1 MQEHCDTTGGTAPS
15 DTELVRRIR
24 AAAGPGGRLSAG
36 PYGGPV
42 PGGAAGTGEEALNEF
57 HRRHYA
63 AVLAY
68 ARSCCR
74 SSQAAADLT
83 KEAINGVLHAPGPE
97 PASDAAWRDNLL
109 AAVRHTAA
117 AWHQHSRNT
126 ELRDDFASWLA
137 AQPGEGPG
145 PADGGP
151 PAPAGGAQPF
161 GADGAP
167 TAGMSFSGTVPP
179 AAPDQPRRAWFTP
192 ARITVLGVAVAVL
205 AGVAIAAGPLS
216 GPSRHDTEAGGTAP
230 SGHTSAPAPGHSP
243 TTSPKG
249 SPSASR
255 SASDS
260 PEPTHSAAS
269 KHPKPRHPSPK
280 KPSPTK
286 SRPGHKNKPPSHT
299 TSLTAR
305 PVIASSDSYAPARV
319 NSSIDGHPLTIQGVG
334 YAQGLGAHADSQILY
349 DLGGSC
355 SALTV
360 DVGLDDEV
368 GANGSVVFQIYR
380 DTTLVADSGLMT
392 VDQPAKRLTA
402 DLSGGSQLR
411 LVVTDGGNGNTSDHA
426 DWGDP
431 ELTCR

>member
-24 AAAGPGGRLSAG
+24 AAARPGGRLSAG

-42 PGGAAGTGEEALNEF
+42 PDGAAGTGEEALNEF

-83 KEAINGVLHAPGPE
+83 KEAINGVLHSPGPE
-97 PASDAAWRDNLL
+97 AASDAAWRDRLL

-117 AWHQHSRNT
+117 AWHLHSRNT

-137 AQPGEGPG
+137 AQPGEDPG
-145 PADGGP
+145 PADGDRPP
-151 PAPAGGAQPF
+151 PAGVGGPS
-161 GADGAP
+161 GDGGVP
-167 TAGMSFSGTVPP
+167 TAGMSFSGTVPS
-179 AAPDQPRRAWFTP
+179 AAPDKPRRARFSP
-192 ARITVLGVAVAVL
+192 ARITVLAVAVAVL
-205 AGVAIAAGPLS
+205 AGVAISAGPLLF
-216 GPSRHDTEAGGTAP
+216 GPTRHDAEAGGPAP
-230 SGHTSAPAPGHSP
+230 SGHTSAPAPGRSP
-243 TTSPKG
+243 TAPPKG
-249 SPSASR
+249 SASASR
-255 SASDS
+255 SASGS
-260 PEPTHSAAS
+260 PDPTRSAAS
-269 KHPKPRHPSPK
+269 KKPKPRHPSPG
-280 KPSPTK
+280 KPSR
-286 SRPGHKNKPPSHT
+286 SARPGHKSTPPGHT
-299 TSLTAR
+299 TSLTTR
-305 PVIASSDSYAPARV
+305 QWIASSDSYAPARV
-319 NSSIDGHPLTIQGVG
+319 NSSIDGHPLTIQGAG
-334 YAQGLGAHADSQILY
+334 YAQGLGAHADSQLLY

-380 DTTLVADSGLMT
+380 DTTMVADSGLMT

-411 LVVTDGGNGNTSDHA
+411 LVVTDGGNGNNSDHA

-431 ELTCR
+431 QLTCR

>member
-36 PYGGPV
+36 PYGAPV
-42 PGGAAGTGEEALNEF
+42 PDGEAGAGEEALNEF

-68 ARSCCR
+68 ARACCR

-83 KEAINGVLHAPGPE
+83 KEAINGVLHSPGPE
-97 PASDAAWRDNLL
+97 EASDAAWRDSLL

-145 PADGGP
+145 PADGDR
-151 PAPAGGAQPF
+151 PAPAGAG
-161 GADGAP
+161 GVP
-167 TAGMSFSGTVPP
+167 TAGMSFTGTVPS
-179 AAPDQPRRAWFTP
+179 AAPDRPRRAWFSP
-192 ARITVLGVAVAVL
+192 ARITLLAVAVAVL
-205 AGVAIAAGPLS
+205 AGVAISAGPLF
-216 GPSRHDTEAGGTAP
+216 GPSRHAAEAGGPAP
-230 SGHTSAPAPGHSP
+230 SGRTSAPAPDQTPSAP
-243 TTSPKG
+243 PKG
-249 SPSASR
+249 SASASR
-255 SASDS
+255 SASSS
-260 PEPTHSAAS
+260 PDPTRSAAS
-269 KHPKPRHPSPK
+269 KHPKPRHPSPD
-280 KPSPTK
+280 KPSR
-286 SRPGHKNKPPSHT
+286 SASPGHKTKPPAHT
-299 TSLTAR
+299 TSLTDR
-305 PVIASSDSYAPARV
+305 QPVATSDSYAPARL
-319 NSSIDGHPLTIQGVG
+319 NSSIDGHPLTIQGAV
-334 YAQGLGAHADSQILY
+334 YAQGLGAHADSQMLY

-360 DVGLDDEV
+360 DVGVDDEV

-380 DTTLVADSGLMT
+380 DSTLVADSGLMT

-411 LVVTDGGNGNTSDHA
+411 LVVTNGGNGNNSDHA
-426 DWGDP
+426 DWGGP
-431 ELTCR
+431 QLTCR

>member
-24 AAAGPGGRLSAG
+24 AAAEPGGRLSAG

-42 PGGAAGTGEEALNEF
+42 PDGAAGSGEEALNEF

-83 KEAINGVLHAPGPE
+83 KEAINGVLHSPGPE
-97 PASDAAWRDNLL
+97 EASDAAWRDSLL

-137 AQPGEGPG
+137 AQPGDGPG
-145 PADGGP
+145 PADSW
-151 PAPAGGAQPF
+151 APAAGGGRPA
-161 GADGAP
+161 GADGGP

-179 AAPDQPRRAWFTP
+179 AAPDKPRRVRFTP
-192 ARITVLGVAVAVL
+192 ARITVLAVAVAVL
-205 AGVAIAAGPLS
+205 AGVAISAGPLF
-216 GPSRHDTEAGGTAP
+216 GPARHDAEAGGTTP
-230 SGHTSAPAPGHSP
+230 SGHTSAPAPGRSP
-243 TTSPKG
+243 STSPKG

-255 SASDS
+255 SASGS
-260 PEPTHSAAS
+260 PEPTRSAAS
-269 KHPKPRHPSPK
+269 KHPKPRDPSPK
-280 KPSPTK
+280 KPSP
-286 SRPGHKNKPPSHT
+286 SAPRPGHKGKPPART

-305 PVIASSDSYAPARV
+305 QWIASSDSFAPTRV
-319 NSSIDGHPLTIQGVG
+319 NSSIDGHPLTIQGAA
-334 YAQGLGAHADSQILY
+334 YPQGLGSHADSQLLY

-411 LVVTDGGNGNTSDHA
+411 LVVTDGGNGNNSDHA

-431 ELTCR
+431 QLTCR

>member
-36 PYGGPV
+36 PYGAPV
-42 PGGAAGTGEEALNEF
+42 PDGEAGAGEEALNEF

-83 KEAINGVLHAPGPE
+83 KEAINGVLHSPGPE
-97 PASDAAWRDNLL
+97 AASDAAWRDSLL

-137 AQPGEGPG
+137 AQPGEGTG
-145 PADGGP
+145 PADGGR
-151 PAPAGGAQPF
+151 PADGDGRPSGAGGV
-161 GADGAP
+161 P
-167 TAGMSFSGTVPP
+167 TAGMSFSGTVPS
-179 AAPDQPRRAWFTP
+179 AAPDKPRRAWFSP
-192 ARITVLGVAVAVL
+192 ARITVLAVAVVVL
-205 AGVAIAAGPLS
+205 AGVAISAGSLF
-216 GPSRHDTEAGGTAP
+216 GPSRHDAEADGPAP
-230 SGHTSAPAPGHSP
+230 SGHTSAPAPDRSP

-249 SPSASR
+249 SASASR
-255 SASDS
+255 SASGS
-260 PEPTHSAAS
+260 PDPTRSAAS

-280 KPSPTK
+280 KPS
-286 SRPGHKNKPPSHT
+286 SSARPGHKNKPPGHT

-305 PVIASSDSYAPARV
+305 QWIASSDSFAPARL
-319 NSSIDGHPLTIQGVG
+319 NSSIDGHPLTIQGAV
-334 YAQGLGAHADSQILY
+334 YAQGLGAHADSQLLY

-380 DTTLVADSGLMT
+380 DTTKVADSGLMT

-411 LVVTDGGNGNTSDHA
+411 LVVTDGGNGNNSDHA
-426 DWGDP
+426 DWGNP
-431 ELTCR
+431 QLTCR